1 MRGGELDECWLG
13 KGRWAGEAS
22 PFHGGHGV
30 ELKSEVAG
38 TEAAEAM
45 G

>member
-1 MRGGELDECWLG
+1 MDESRWR

-38 TEAAEAM
+38 MEVAVVL